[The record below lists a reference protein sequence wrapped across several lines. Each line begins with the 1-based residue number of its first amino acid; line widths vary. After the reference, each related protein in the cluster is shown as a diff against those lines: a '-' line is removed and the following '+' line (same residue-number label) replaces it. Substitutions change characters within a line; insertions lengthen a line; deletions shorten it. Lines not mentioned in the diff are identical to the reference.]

1 VLINQW
7 KTINK
12 YILVK
17 EFLLDPDGWGRGGVL
32 MKYLPIYA
40 TGLIVVLGG
49 LWNRASVSEE
59 DSSRFY
65 QVKAA
70 EAYLKENG
78 ECRGCNLKQSEL
90 AGLDLSSSDLTG
102 ANLQGTDLSSADL
115 TGANLKAALLRRAD
129 LSSVLSLK
137 GADFTG
143 ADLTEANIRDKD
155 LNEAVLC
162 QTVLPDGS
170 LFESCAPRVLPGKGQ
185 PPPPELLEI
194 SSGDRKGSS

>member
-1 VLINQW
+1 
-7 KTINK
+7 
-12 YILVK
+12 
-17 EFLLDPDGWGRGGVL
+17 
-32 MKYLPIYA
+32 M
-40 TGLIVVLGG
+40 VVLGG
-49 LWNRASVSEE
+49 LWNRASVKGE

-70 EAYLKENG
+70 ESYLKDNG

-90 AGLDLSSSDLTG
+90 AGLDLSGSDLAG

-155 LNEAVLC
+155 LNEAILC

-170 LFESCAPRVLPGKGQ
+170 LYETCQPRVSPGKAQ
-185 PPPPELLEI
+185 PPPEPLDI
-194 SSGDRKGSS
+194 SSQGRKGSS